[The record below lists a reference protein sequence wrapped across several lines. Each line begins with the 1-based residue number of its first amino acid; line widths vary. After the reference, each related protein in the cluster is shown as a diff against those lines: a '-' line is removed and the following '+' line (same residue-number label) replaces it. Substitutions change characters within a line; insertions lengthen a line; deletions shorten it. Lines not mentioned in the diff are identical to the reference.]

1 LFGLVPQTD
10 LPQHLLEIREDSA
23 GLNRGEQLRCLLPL
37 PFIDPPLDLV
47 LQVFDLAP
55 QQKCVVFSQRLGWP
69 RERLWLWCDQ
79 PSQHEERQH
88 NGQCLPSLEY
98 GRKIGKGDVDPSLDA
113 VHGAVPYKASLHA
126 IGVERIPPGWLDGP
140 FPQSIDPT
148 PCRFQPSSQSSFKSE
163 TKVVSEV
170 DRHAHGPT
178 YSSTL
183 VLPRSRQL
191 RRENPTTFKCHLAAF
206 HLANKVAT

>member
-1 LFGLVPQTD
+1 MVP
-10 LPQHLLEIREDSA
+10 R
-23 GLNRGEQLRCLLPL
+23 

-55 QQKCVVFSQRLGWP
+55 QQKCVVFSQRLGRP

-88 NGQCLPSLEY
+88 NGQGLPSLEY

-113 VHGAVPYKASLHA
+113 VHGAVPYNASLHA

-148 PCRFQPSSQSSFKSE
+148 PCRFQPRSHSSLKSE
-163 TKVVSEV
+163 TKVVSEG
-170 DRHAHGPT
+170 DRHAHGPMH
-178 YSSTL
+178 SSTQA
-183 VLPRSRQL
+183 LPRRSATKTREPHELQVSFSSLPSRQQSGEV
-191 RRENPTTFKCHLAAF
+191 RGGTFHRIALLF
-206 HLANKVAT
+206 QPIG